1 MLSRTNNLKFI
12 TMRIKINFLLL
23 IVLLAGQMSTAQQY
37 EVIEEVKADAKIEK
51 SQNGRVKI
59 DGVAAVV
66 GSFVILESDIDKAL
80 IDLKNQGIIATDV
93 NRCQLLGKLL
103 EDKLYAHQA
112 IQDSIDVKDA
122 DINGMVEQQLANII
136 EQLGSE

>member
-136 EQLGSE
+136 TIG

>member
-1 MLSRTNNLKFI
+1 
-12 TMRIKINFLLL
+12 MRIKINFLLL